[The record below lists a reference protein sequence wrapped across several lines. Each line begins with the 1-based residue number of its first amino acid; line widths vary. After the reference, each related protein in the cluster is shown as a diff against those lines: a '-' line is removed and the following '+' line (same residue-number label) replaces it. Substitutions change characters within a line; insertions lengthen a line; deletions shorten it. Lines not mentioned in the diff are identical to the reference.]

1 MANTSASIFL
11 MHSSAS
17 KESLWSIL
25 TAMFRILVLK
35 PASISSAHIVMN
47 PMGYISNTGDDG
59 MTSDT
64 GP

>member
-1 MANTSASIFL
+1 

>member
-1 MANTSASIFL
+1 

-17 KESLWSIL
+17 KLSLCSIR
-25 TAMFRILVLK
+25 TAMLTMRVRK
-35 PASISSAHIVMN
+35 PAASSSEEMVMK
-47 PMGYISNTGDDG
+47 PTGYISNTGDDG